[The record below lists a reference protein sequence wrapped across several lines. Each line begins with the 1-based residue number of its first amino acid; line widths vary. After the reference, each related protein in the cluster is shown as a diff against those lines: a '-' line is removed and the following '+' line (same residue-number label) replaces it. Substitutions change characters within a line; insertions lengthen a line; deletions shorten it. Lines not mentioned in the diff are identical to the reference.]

1 MKAILRFFLF
11 LLISIA
17 IFSCV
22 KNSGI
27 DKDEMII
34 KEAKIQS
41 KIYPYVSEP
50 YQMTLGKSSSNFKQ
64 GDKIFVLIPYQ
75 IINDQIVSGTLETA
89 DAKSGGLVESY
100 ELVISTDPRFADMT
114 IPEELE
120 GKTFMVG
127 IISVNEGYLS
137 KVINISSTINGAKT
151 SSSDAV
157 TNAFGVNE

>member
-1 MKAILRFFLF
+1 MKTILRFFLF
-11 LLISIA
+11 LFISVA
-17 IFSCV
+17 LFSCV

-50 YQMTLGKSSSNFKQ
+50 YQMTLGKSSSVFKQ

-75 IINDQIVSGTLETA
+75 IINDEILSGTLETS
-89 DAKSGGLVESY
+89 DAKSGGVIESY

-127 IISVNEGYLS
+127 IISVSEGYLS
-137 KVINISSTINGAKT
+137 KVINISSRINGAKT

-157 TNAFGVNE
+157 SNAFGVNE

>member
-1 MKAILRFFLF
+1 
-11 LLISIA
+11 
-17 IFSCV
+17 
-22 KNSGI
+22 
-27 DKDEMII
+27 
-34 KEAKIQS
+34 
-41 KIYPYVSEP
+41 
-50 YQMTLGKSSSNFKQ
+50 MTLGKSSSNFKQ

-75 IINDQIVSGTLETA
+75 IINDQIVSGTLETS

-137 KVINISSTINGAKT
+137 KVINISTTINGAKT